1 MPLSVWVCV
10 RERGSGGRDT
20 GQRQRETRRHGACAC
35 VCVSVIGEEKTAVS
49 LSSLVSLQ
57 RPVLGCK
64 RACQAVSVTT
74 CHTER
79 THTRTHTHAGV
90 QIHMHTQQ
98 LTFPEEIMSRLGP
111 GCSDKLIQPPLT
123 PYPPQTPPSQPFTL
137 LLWLRCY
144 TVTLRINRVI
154 CHFQSELE
162 HLTSE
167 GRRR

>member
-111 GCSDKLIQPPLT
+111 GCSDKLIQLLT
-123 PYPPQTPPSQPFTL
+123 PSPSPITTFHPAPLAPVLHCHTPD
-137 LLWLRCY
+137 
-144 TVTLRINRVI
+144 
-154 CHFQSELE
+154 QSGDLP
-162 HLTSE
+162 LSE
-167 GRRR
+167 